1 MAILLHGLPE
11 LEVEY
16 EIRQI
21 LELSVVH
28 LVLVKRVLPLPI
40 RRQIPNVVPIKDV
53 YVLVEK
59 LILFEVE

>member
-21 LELSVVH
+21 LELPVVH
-28 LVLVKRVLPLPI
+28 LVLKQRVLPLPI
-40 RRQIPNVVPIKDV
+40 RRQIPNVVPIKDI